1 MWSESQALPAR
12 SCAEPSIHPM
22 LFQKLPWK
30 VADLLHIQGEPKEAS
45 YANTTMRINHMF
57 VSLRIAMCQT
67 FTGEKQ
73 LSGQIE

>member
-1 MWSESQALPAR
+1 MWNESQVLPATTWT
-12 SCAEPSIHPM
+12 EPSVCPNA
-22 LFQKLPWK
+22 
-30 VADLLHIQGEPKEAS
+30 ADPLHIQGELNKES

-73 LSGQIE
+73 LSGQIRVKNQ